1 MCKLTRDS
9 GNSAPFPRRSRPF
22 PGEGRRKKSSVSKGF
37 SRFTKKSPRE
47 KRRGLGPSPQEEK
60 ESARGGPPLYYNSI
74 GAGRPGRG
82 GAWGGFSQRL
92 GGQGGEERGKSP
104 GKPWGAVRRRKT
116 KGPRPL
122 PQPLC
127 QRISS
132 LKKPEKSAS
141 RQREV
146 PVPLT
151 RPSIMP
157 VYKLVKGNL

>member
-1 MCKLTRDS
+1 MQFDKRFREFRPIPPEIQTL
-9 GNSAPFPRRSRPF
+9 PRGGKAEKAQCFQGFFQIYKEKP
-22 PGEGRRKKSSVSKGF
+22 PGKAL
-37 SRFTKKSPRE
+37 
-47 KRRGLGPSPQEEK
+47 GLGPSPQGK
-60 ESARGGPPLYYNSI
+60 KALPRGETPLYYNSI
-74 GAGRPGRG
+74 GSGRKRGGRPFPR
-82 GAWGGFSQRL
+82 A
-92 GGQGGEERGKSP
+92 GGQDGEGRGKSP
-104 GKPWGAVRRRKT
+104 GKSWGAVRRRKT

>member
-9 GNSAPFPRRSRPF
+9 GNSAPFPRRSRPIL
-22 PGEGRRKKSSVSKGF
+22 GKARREKPSVSKGF

-74 GAGRPGRG
+74 GAGRPGRKRG
-82 GAWGGFSQRL
+82 GRPFPRA
-92 GGQGGEERGKSP
+92 GGQGGEGRGKSP

>member
-22 PGEGRRKKSSVSKGF
+22 LGEARRKKPSVSKGF

-47 KRRGLGPSPQEEK
+47 KRRGLGPSPLGK
-60 ESARGGPPLYYNSI
+60 KALPRGETPLYYNSI
-74 GAGRPGRG
+74 GSGRKRGGRPFPR
-82 GAWGGFSQRL
+82 A
-92 GGQGGEERGKSP
+92 GGQDGEGRGKSP